1 MAKVVKIKSQL
12 KSNKNKAW
20 LYTAFA
26 IFFEFLFLGL
36 GLGLLIAVLLK
47 KMTLP
52 IIFPILLLAVALI
65 LFIISIAARKR
76 FSILRSGVDG
86 EKAVLEIL
94 KKLPR
99 DYTVI
104 TNPVIHN
111 RGAVNELDFAVIGK
125 NGVFIVEAKN
135 YRGIISGKTSAQTWK
150 QIKHGKNDKVYEKE
164 VKNPVKQAHRQGRRM
179 LEVFSDCDITA
190 DVYPIVYFV
199 DSKSELKITDDA
211 ETRVAVINK
220 EKKLLDYIV
229 NSEGRNTVSSSE
241 LTKIIRFF
249 KK

>member
-12 KSNKNKAW
+12 KTNKNKAW

-36 GLGLLIAVLLK
+36 GLGLLIAILLK
-47 KMTLP
+47 KMVLPLFFP
-52 IIFPILLLAVALI
+52 IIFLCIALV
-65 LFIISIAARKR
+65 LFIISIVNRKK

-86 EKAVLEIL
+86 EKAVLDIL
-94 KKLPR
+94 KELPK

-111 RGAVNELDFAVIGK
+111 RGAVNELDFVVIGK

-135 YRGIISGKTSAQTWK
+135 YRGIISGKTSQKTWK

-164 VKNPVKQAHRQGRRM
+164 VKNPVKQAYRQGRRM
-179 LEVFSDCDITA
+179 LEVFSDCNIKADI
-190 DVYPIVYFV
+190 YPIVYFV
-199 DSKSELKITDDA
+199 DSRSDIKIIDDA
-211 ETRVAVINK
+211 DTNVAVINK
-220 EKKLLDYIV
+220 ENILIDYIV
-229 NSEGRNTVSSSE
+229 NSDGRHTVSSSE
-241 LTKIIRFF
+241 LNKIIRFF